1 MPKKKATPEELKAQ
15 VELQLS
21 QRRFILEAVQTA
33 ASLLQVPIITAGV
46 WYFLSKDNL
55 TLTTLNKAMIAA
67 ELSPIVGDIKY
78 PEGVLL
84 GASIDSLEDFL
95 SLLDK
100 TGIELPPMPSPE
112 TIAEVAIAPVEYV
125 LNKFYYEPI
134 QAFTTA
140 QFGESVPSA
149 PGDPRSPTAQAAKRN
164 LAKAGRR
171 QENYARYLELY
182 KSGLTAD
189 QALDEIIREMGKQLY
204 YNFPP
209 GWQLRDRE
217 VNG

>member
-1 MPKKKATPEELKAQ
+1 MPKVKQTTAEIEIK
-15 VELQLS
+15 LS
-21 QRRFILEAVQTA
+21 ERRFILEAVQTA

-55 TLTTLNKAMIAA
+55 TLTTLNKAIIAA

-78 PEGVLL
+78 PEGVVL

-95 SLLDK
+95 KLLEK
-100 TGIELPPMPSPE
+100 TKIDLPDMPSAE
-112 TIAEVAIAPVEYV
+112 TIAEVAVAPVEYV

-140 QFGESVPSA
+140 QFGYSVPSA

-164 LAKAGRR
+164 LAKAGRQ
-171 QENYARYLELY
+171 QENYARYRELY

-204 YNFPP
+204 YDFPP

-217 VNG
+217 ANG